1 MTTDDV
7 RRIVRE
13 ELRRSGLTAEIVTDL
28 AVNDDGGALGKGLGD
43 RDLGGDFAGQY
54 GIYSRPLDGA
64 DGIALNLDGA
74 GNFSILI
81 GYRNRQY
88 EVQIEKGEVLLR
100 DDQGQTFHLKRD
112 GIYHLDAEEQD
123 RDPGRHRRRDARGR
137 SCERDGRLQDVARR
151 PGGGDQWSRRR
162 RRELWKRAHRRRRL
176 RLAEREDRVRHAQ
189 PRPRD

>member
-112 GIYHLDAEEQD
+112 GIYLSTPKNNIVIQDGTAAATREGDPVNATAAFKTWLDGLVAAIN
-123 RDPGRHRRRDARGR
+123 GLGGAAVNFGSVHIADAG
-137 SCERDGRLQDVARR
+137 SGSPNVKI
-151 PGGGDQWSRRR
+151 G
-162 RRELWKRAHRRRRL
+162 
-176 RLAEREDRVRHAQ
+176 
-189 PRPRD
+189 